1 MFIIFLNYVVILISQ
16 INATNKLVAYFP
28 DNNPDQD
35 GSEASVGV

>member
-1 MFIIFLNYVVILISQ
+1 MN
-16 INATNKLVAYFP
+16 NATNKLIAYFP